1 MKTHQRNLLAI
12 VLFIVGF
19 SLLTFSVRANIDA
32 DEQLSLISQSVEVS
46 NQFSEMMP
54 QQIGIDLQP
63 PAIDNDEMKLI
74 ASVTGPI
81 SLSTMPIRIPLV
93 PATTTTKPEKRTLA
107 SRIEVL
113 KPCQRIYIV
122 LKNLRAVKQPGVL
135 YHLYLDLPPETKPS
149 KDDARYIGTLNFFNR
164 AGGGGFGA
172 PKTSSFDSYDITAAA
187 RNLQARNL
195 LYEDTTITIIPAG
208 EPDAE
213 ARPTIGLIE
222 LVEQCVEK

>member
-93 PATTTTKPEKRTLA
+93 PATTTTK
-107 SRIEVL
+107 
-113 KPCQRIYIV
+113 RIYIV